1 MRVIPRAASRL
12 VVASLAIAVAA
23 RTSSGQSSLALRQSG
38 GGLGETAVFSLTGG
52 ANRPYLLWCDTQE
65 SDFVIAPGVVAH
77 VGFDMLDLSFRVPGF
92 IGRLDASGSAAVSCG
107 LPDDPALAGV
117 VVSFQALY
125 IDRFDAAS
133 NFTRLTPQVAGTFAP
148 TLHDPL
154 LPIVTGLAS
163 PNADGTVTILD
174 TTLPLV
180 YRYTPALEQF
190 DVVDVSCALGLLST
204 FTALP
209 DGRFLVTGG
218 IDPSTGQPHP
228 HALLFDPVANTCTS
242 IDMATPRAG
251 HAAAVDSKGEVLI
264 SGGFTNLDFGNL
276 TNLFAGITNT
286 TEIFDPVGLT
296 FRSGANLL
304 ESKALHSATATSD
317 GRVLVAGGLTLIP
330 FVNVPFVSTT
340 GYLYDPNHDSFG
352 LPMFFTDGRLMQGA
366 ALLDDKEILL
376 AGGVNVDFSTFLQ
389 TGNLADLVL
398 QSLTTGEVWKD
409 GFLGGGFKHA
419 TGMQKG
425 RAFPGVAATSNAAAL
440 VAGGFNLY
448 ITGSDYTQ
456 WIFEA
461 DKSADVY
468 SSYAFTATGDMGTAR
483 VAPVISLLGDGT
495 VLVAGGF
502 AIGAEIWQP

>member
-1 MRVIPRAASRL
+1 VRFIPRAASLSL
-12 VVASLAIAVAA
+12 VVPIAIAIAA
-23 RTSSGQSSLALRQSG
+23 RDTSGQSALALRQSG
-38 GGLGETAVFSLTGG
+38 GGLGESAVFSLTGG
-52 ANRPYLLWCDTQE
+52 ANRPYLLWCDTKE
-65 SDFVIAPGVVAH
+65 SDFAIAPGVVAH
-77 VGFDMLDLSFRVPGF
+77 VGFDMLDLSFKVPGF
-92 IGRLDASGSAAVSCG
+92 IGRLDAGGSAALTFGV
-107 LPDDPALAGV
+107 PDDPALAGV

-125 IDRFDAAS
+125 IDKFDAAS
-133 NFTRLTPQVAGTFAP
+133 NFTRLTPQAAGTFAP

-163 PNADGTVTILD
+163 PDADGTVTILD

-218 IDPSTGQPHP
+218 IDPTTGQPHP
-228 HALLFDPVANTCTS
+228 HALLFDPASNTCDK

-251 HAAAVDSKGEVLI
+251 HAAAVDAKGEVVI
-264 SGGFTNLDFGNL
+264 SGGFTSLDLNDLFSI
-276 TNLFAGITNT
+276 FAGIASS
-286 TEIFDPVGLT
+286 TEIFDPVGKS
-296 FRSGANLL
+296 FRAGPNLL
-304 ESKALHSATATSD
+304 EPKTLHSATATSD

-340 GYLYDPNHDSFG
+340 GYLYDPNSDAFG
-352 LPMFFTDGRLMQGA
+352 FPLFFTDGRLLHGA

-376 AGGVNVDFSTFLQ
+376 AGGVNIDFSTFLQ
-389 TGNLADLVL
+389 TGNPADLVL

-425 RAFPGVAATSNAAAL
+425 RALPGVAATANAAAL
-440 VAGGFNLY
+440 VAGGFDLH
-448 ITGSDYTQ
+448 ITGSDITQ
-456 WIFEA
+456 WTFEA
-461 DKSADVY
+461 QKTADVY
-468 SSYAFTATGDMGTAR
+468 SSLAFTSTGDMGTPR
-483 VAPVISLLGDGT
+483 VAPVITLLSDGT

-502 AIGAEIWQP
+502 ALGAEIWQP

>member
-1 MRVIPRAASRL
+1 MRANSRAA
-12 VVASLAIAVAA
+12 VTSLLAPIALAVAA
-23 RTSSGQSSLALRQSG
+23 GASSGQSSLTLRQTG
-38 GGLGETAVFSLTGG
+38 GGLGENATFTLAGG
-52 ANRPYLLWCDTQE
+52 ANRPYLLWCDLKE
-65 SDFVIAPGVVAH
+65 SDFVIAPGVVAR
-77 VGFDMLDLSFRVPGF
+77 VGFDMLDLSFKVPGF
-92 IGRLDASGSAAVSCG
+92 IGRLDAGGSCALTFG
-107 LPDDPALAGV
+107 LPDDPALAGLT
-117 VVSFQALY
+117 VSFQALY
-125 IDRFDAAS
+125 IDRFDAVS
-133 NFTRLTPQVAGTFAP
+133 NFTRFTPQAAGTFAP
-148 TLHDPL
+148 TLHDPI

-163 PNADGTVTILD
+163 PNVDGTVTILD

-218 IDPSTGQPHP
+218 IDPSTGQPHA
-228 HALLFDPVANTCTS
+228 HALLFDPATNACTS

-251 HAAAVDSKGEVLI
+251 HAAAVDANGEVVI
-264 SGGFTNLDFGNL
+264 SGGFTNLDFSDF
-276 TNLFAGITNT
+276 TNLFAGISNT

-304 ESKALHSATATSD
+304 EPKALHSATATSD

-340 GYLYDPNHDSFG
+340 GYLYDPGHDSFG
-352 LPMFFTDGRLMQGA
+352 LPIFFTDGRLMHGA

-376 AGGVNVDFSTFLQ
+376 TGGVNVDFTTFLQ

-409 GFLGGGFKHA
+409 GFLGGSFKHA

-425 RAFPGVAATSNAAAL
+425 RALPGVAATPNATAL

-448 ITGSDYTQ
+448 ITGSDFSQ

-461 DKSADVY
+461 DQSADVY
-468 SSYAFTATGDMGTAR
+468 SSLAFTATGDMGSPR
-483 VAPVISLLGDGT
+483 VAPVITLLSDGT

-502 AIGAEIWQP
+502 ALGAEIWQP

>member
-1 MRVIPRAASRL
+1 MQATLIVPFALVLSAA
-12 VVASLAIAVAA
+12 AA
-23 RTSSGQSSLALRQSG
+23 SGQSSLTLRQSG
-38 GGLGETAVFSLTGG
+38 GGLGETATFTLQGD
-52 ANRPYLLWCDTQE
+52 ANRPYLLWCDTRE
-65 SDFVIAPGVVAH
+65 IDFWFAPGVETH
-77 VGFDMLDLSFRVPGF
+77 VGFDMLDLSFHVPGF
-92 IGRLDASGSAAVSCG
+92 IGRLDASGSRALTYGV
-107 LPDDPALAGV
+107 PNDPTLAGLE
-117 VVSFQALY
+117 VSFQALY

-133 NFTRLTPQVAGTFAP
+133 NFTRFTPQTAGTFAP

-180 YRYTPALEQF
+180 YRYTPSLEQF

-218 IDPSTGQPHP
+218 IDPSTFQPHN
-228 HALLFDPVANTCTS
+228 HALLFDPTTNTCTS

-251 HAAAVDSKGEVLI
+251 HAAAVDAKGEVLI
-264 SGGFTNLDFGNL
+264 SGGFTNLDFSNL
-276 TNLFAGITNT
+276 ANLFAGITNS

-296 FRSGANLL
+296 FRSGHDLL

-317 GRVLVAGGLTLIP
+317 GRVLVAGGLTLVP

-340 GYLYDPNHDSFG
+340 GYLYDANKDSFG
-352 LPMFFTDGRLMQGA
+352 LPMFFTDGRLMHGA

-376 AGGVNVDFSTFLQ
+376 TGGVNVDFTTFLQ

-425 RAFPGVAATSNAAAL
+425 RALPGVTATPNATAL
-440 VAGGFNLY
+440 VAGGFDLH
-448 ITGSDYTQ
+448 ITGSDITQ
-456 WIFEA
+456 WIFESQ
-461 DKSADVY
+461 KTADVY
-468 SSYAFTATGDMGTAR
+468 SSYAFTATGDMGQAR
-483 VAPVISLLGDGT
+483 IAPVITLLDDGT

-502 AIGAEIWQP
+502 ALGAEIWQP

>member
-1 MRVIPRAASRL
+1 MRALL
-12 VVASLAIAVAA
+12 VVPFAVAISA
-23 RTSSGQSSLALRQSG
+23 AASSGQSSLTLHQSG
-38 GGLGETAVFSLTGG
+38 GGLGETASFTLTGG
-52 ANRPYLLWCDTQE
+52 ANRPYLLWCDTKE
-65 SDFVIAPGVVAH
+65 SDLVIAPGVVAH
-77 VGFDMLDLSFRVPGF
+77 VGFDMLDLSFRAPGF
-92 IGRLDASGSAAVSCG
+92 IGRLDASGSCALTYGV
-107 LPDDPALAGV
+107 PDDPALAGL

-133 NFTRLTPQVAGTFAP
+133 NFTRLTPQAAGTFAP
-148 TLHDPL
+148 TLHDPI

-180 YRYTPALEQF
+180 YRYTPSLEQF

-218 IDPSTGQPHP
+218 IDPTTGQPHP
-228 HALLFDPVANTCTS
+228 HALLFDPASDTCTS

-264 SGGFTNLDFGNL
+264 SGGFTNLDFTNL
-276 TNLFAGITNT
+276 GNLFAGISNT
-286 TEIFDPVGLT
+286 TEIFDPVTLT

-340 GYLYDPNHDSFG
+340 GYLYDPGHDSFG
-352 LPMFFTDGRLMQGA
+352 LPIFFTDGRLMHGA

-376 AGGVNVDFSTFLQ
+376 TGGVNVDFSTFLQ
-389 TGNLADLVL
+389 TGNPADLVL

-409 GFLGGGFKHA
+409 GFLGGSFKHA

-425 RAFPGVAATSNAAAL
+425 RALPGVAATPNATAL
-440 VAGGFNLY
+440 VAGGFDIH
-448 ITGSDYTQ
+448 ITGSDITQ
-456 WIFEA
+456 WIFESER
-461 DKSADVY
+461 SADVY
-468 SSYAFTATGDMGTAR
+468 SSYAFTATGDMGSAR
-483 VAPVISLLGDGT
+483 VAPVIALLNDGT

-502 AIGAEIWQP
+502 ALGAEIWQP